1 VRAVGRTDL
10 WRRPDFLKLWA
21 GQTVS
26 LLESQ
31 VSLLALPLTAI
42 LTLKASATQMGV
54 LQAVEYLPWL
64 LVTLFA
70 GVWIDRVRRRPILI
84 GADLGRALVLA
95 TIPVAGFL
103 HVLRINDLYVVAFLV
118 GLCTV
123 FFSVAYNAFLPSL
136 VPREQLIE
144 GNGKL
149 STSQSLAAIAGPSLG
164 GVLIQ
169 LVTAPLAITV
179 DAASFV
185 VSVLSL
191 ALIRTPETA
200 SVPPIQRHSVWRDIG
215 DGLRLVRDTPLQ
227 RAVVGSAATFN
238 LCLSIAN
245 AVYLLYVTRTLHV
258 APGVLGVIY
267 AAGGPGGLLGALATA
282 RLTRRCGVGATILGA
297 IILLSAAQLVAP
309 LAGGS
314 PVVVASLLIVA
325 GFVGGGAGVAYDIG
339 TVSVQQAI
347 TPEHLRGRMNAS
359 TRFILVGIVPVGFL
373 VGGALGQAIGLR
385 PTLLVGSVGTA
396 LAILWV
402 VFSPLRTLRDALS
415 DADGGAAD
423 RATPD
428 TINQSKEGV

>member
-1 VRAVGRTDL
+1 MRAGHSGL
-10 WRRPDFLKLWA
+10 WRQPDFLKLWV

-26 LLESQ
+26 LLGSQ
-31 VSLLALPLTAI
+31 VSLLALPLTAA

-70 GVWIDRVRRRPILI
+70 GVWIDRARRRPILI
-84 GADLGRALVLA
+84 GADLGRALVLS

-103 HVLRINDLYVVAFLV
+103 HVLRIDDLYVVAFLV

-191 ALIRTPETA
+191 ALIRTPE
-200 SVPPIQRHSVWRDIG
+200 SVPVPPAQRHSVWRDIG
-215 DGLRLVRDTPLQ
+215 DGLRVVRDTPLL

-238 LCLSIAN
+238 LCLSITN
-245 AVYLLYVTRTLHV
+245 AVYVLYLTRTLHV
-258 APGVLGVIY
+258 APVVLGVIY
-267 AAGGPGGLLGALATA
+267 AAGGPGGLLGAVASAHLS
-282 RLTRRCGVGATILGA
+282 RRWGVGPTILGA
-297 IILLSAAQLVAP
+297 IIVLSGAQVVAP
-309 LAGGS
+309 LAGG
-314 PVVVASLLIVA
+314 PPAIVTALLIVA
-325 GFVGGGAGVAYDIG
+325 GCVGGCAGVVYDIG

-347 TPEHLRGRMNAS
+347 TPDHLRGRMTAS
-359 TRFILVGIVPVGFL
+359 TRFILVGIAPIGFL

-385 PTLLVGSVGTA
+385 PTLLVGGVGTA
-396 LAILWV
+396 LAALWV
-402 VFSPLRTLRDALS
+402 VFSPLRTLRDVLS
-415 DADGGAAD
+415 AAD
-423 RATPD
+423 RAGAGTTPA
-428 TINQSKEGV
+428 